1 MLPTKPVFNSLE
13 NKNAYTKA
21 ELLLLIAEGNEAAFN
36 QFYLELLPKVTPFL
50 YKMLKSE
57 EAMQEVLQEGLTRFW
72 MSRDKLAAVDNG
84 AGWFFRILS
93 NECYRYLR
101 KNGLHQRRTEAL
113 DMQQEAA
120 HNASRQ
126 TEQDLSFRETQRII
140 AHAVDSLSPRQRTVY
155 KMSRE
160 QGLTLPEIAA
170 ELGLTRDY
178 VKKTLMAALQV
189 IRKKLT
195 EAGRFTIIVAILT
208 SIRD

>member
-1 MLPTKPVFNSLE
+1 LE
-13 NKNAYTKA
+13 NKSSYTNA

-50 YKMLKSE
+50 FKMLKSE
-57 EAMQEVLQEGLTRFW
+57 EAMQEVLQEALTRFW
-72 MSRDKLAAVDNG
+72 LSRDKLAEIDNG
-84 AGWFFRILS
+84 PGWFFRILS

-101 KNGLHQRRTEAL
+101 KNGLRQRRTEQL
-113 DMQQEAA
+113 DIQQEAQTS
-120 HNASRQ
+120 ASRQ
-126 TEQDLSFRETQRII
+126 TELDLSFRETQRII
-140 AHAVDSLSPRQRTVY
+140 AQAVDSLSPRQRTVY

-170 ELGLTRDY
+170 GLGLTRDY

-195 EAGRFTIIVAILT
+195 EAGRFMILVAIIT
-208 SIRD
+208 SLKK

>member
-1 MLPTKPVFNSLE
+1 LE
-13 NKNAYTKA
+13 NKSSYTNA

-50 YKMLKSE
+50 FKMLKSE
-57 EAMQEVLQEGLTRFW
+57 EAMQEVLQEALTRFW
-72 MSRDKLAAVDNG
+72 LSRDKLPKIDNG
-84 AGWFFRILS
+84 PGWFFRILS

-101 KNGLHQRRTEAL
+101 KNGLRQRRTEQL
-113 DMQQEAA
+113 DIQQEAQTSV
-120 HNASRQ
+120 SRQ
-126 TEQDLSFRETQRII
+126 TELDLSFRETQRII
-140 AHAVDSLSPRQRTVY
+140 AQAVDSLSPRQRTVY

-170 ELGLTRDY
+170 GLGLTRDY

-195 EAGRFTIIVAILT
+195 EAGRFMILVAIIT
-208 SIRD
+208 SLKK